1 MMDRSEE
8 IISRIQLQCPA
19 YVTVDHPWFM
29 EALDELDKEL
39 PAALVW
45 LSGDGVVA
53 DEPASLVTTQ
63 QVIQTYGVWVV
74 APRNRLDECRTELR
88 VAMLGWVPDEMSGDV
103 RYVKGGAENISGDIV
118 WWREYWA
125 LPVWIRQG

>member
-1 MMDRSEE
+1 MIDRSNELIGMIE
-8 IISRIQLQCPA
+8 SQCPA
-19 YVTVDHPWFM
+19 FVTVDCPWFM
-29 EALDELDKEL
+29 DALDELDKEL

-45 LSGDGVVA
+45 LSGDGAVA

-63 QVIQTYGVWVV
+63 QVMQTYGVWVI
-74 APRNRLDECRTELR
+74 ASRNHLDQSRTELR
-88 VAMLGWVPDEMSGDV
+88 KTLLGWVPDEMSGDV